1 MVTKLIKIGIDPAQI
16 VWLIADNETDR
27 KLTGIGMLPTKTKDY
42 LFLEQHQ
49 FFVGTPAAL
58 SKLNQ
63 APLNL
68 LHPPPLVVFVSISL
82 RMKIRIVLI
91 VQISS
96 NSRLTKRAH
105 CP

>member
-1 MVTKLIKIGIDPAQI
+1 MVKKLIKIGIDPAQV
-16 VWLIADNETDR
+16 VWLVADNETVR
-27 KLTGIGMLPTKTKDY
+27 NWTGIGMLPTKTKDY
-42 LFLEQHQ
+42 FFLEQHQ

-82 RMKIRIVLI
+82 RMNICIVLI
-91 VQISS
+91 ELISS
-96 NSRLTKRAH
+96 NSR
-105 CP
+105 